1 MSMTVV
7 PFDYT
12 LPVRY
17 RDRVTHYLKHLVSG
31 DDCDDV
37 FSPVPYN
44 LPPVFSADLLNGLRQ
59 TGDALQQTPFMPV
72 MVEVSTAVKMLLD
85 SELFFLIFG
94 PEVLYGSA
102 GRSPGQQ
109 EKHRILLKLRFPGE
123 DDESTAEHVPEGV
136 ATASFNRHLTGW
148 CAFQD
153 ALMQKKAGNLTRGR
167 LLSQVLKWQQQ
178 RRDFPETAWGA
189 MMQLMLPPDERVPEQ
204 LFPLV
209 VPELM
214 RLFRDGLKRVTEG
227 EMALFRGCSLKTLRE
242 YPLLRTLTDGVLA
255 DDAGTLMQ
263 YRSAWLNAASAWLRD
278 MMSTVHTL
286 ASSAETDRTALLGLA
301 FDDFHALVHA
311 TAYEHAVSTL
321 EDDGSDLLS
330 VPLSAEDAVRQG
342 KVIRMKNAGA
352 PQMTLPEHNPA
363 VPQGLVLPCPEME
376 QMHFVMKDNHHTFLL
391 SLKNILLCL
400 REAEKQGEVPQIDEA
415 WWDTLSWRYPDIL
428 SADSRDT
435 DPL

>member
-59 TGDALQQTPFMPV
+59 AGDALQQTPFMPV
-72 MVEVSTAVKMLLD
+72 MAEVSTAVKMLLD

-102 GRSPGQQ
+102 GRSPGQK

-123 DDESTAEHVPEGV
+123 DDESTAKHAPEGM
-136 ATASFNRHLTGW
+136 ATSSFNRHLADW
-148 CAFQD
+148 CTFQD
-153 ALMQKKAGNLTRGR
+153 AVMQKKAGNLARGR

-178 RRDFPETAWGA
+178 RRDFPETAWSA
-189 MMQLMLPPDERVPEQ
+189 MMQLMLPPDERMPEQ
-204 LFPLV
+204 LFPLM

-227 EMALFRGCSLKTLRE
+227 EMALFRGCSLKTCVRASMPITISHRCRSRFRTVADHDFA
-242 YPLLRTLTDGVLA
+242 PLPIMISHRC
-255 DDAGTLMQ
+255 
-263 YRSAWLNAASAWLRD
+263 RS
-278 MMSTVHTL
+278 
-286 ASSAETDRTALLGLA
+286 
-301 FDDFHALVHA
+301 
-311 TAYEHAVSTL
+311 
-321 EDDGSDLLS
+321 
-330 VPLSAEDAVRQG
+330 
-342 KVIRMKNAGA
+342 
-352 PQMTLPEHNPA
+352 
-363 VPQGLVLPCPEME
+363 
-376 QMHFVMKDNHHTFLL
+376 
-391 SLKNILLCL
+391 
-400 REAEKQGEVPQIDEA
+400 
-415 WWDTLSWRYPDIL
+415 
-428 SADSRDT
+428 
-435 DPL
+435 

>member
-17 RDRVTHYLKHLVSG
+17 RDRVTHYLKHQVPG

-59 TGDALQQTPFMPV
+59 AGDALLQRPFMPV

-94 PEVLYGSA
+94 PEVLYVSA
-102 GRSPGQQ
+102 GRSPGQK

-123 DDESTAEHVPEGV
+123 DDEPAAEHAPEGV
-136 ATASFNRHLTGW
+136 ATASFNRHLTDW

-153 ALMQKKAGNLTRGR
+153 AVMQKKAGNLARGR
-167 LLSQVLKWQQQ
+167 LLSQVLKWQPQ
-178 RRDFPETAWGA
+178 RRDFPATAWGA
-189 MMQLMLPPDERVPEQ
+189 MMQRMLPPDEKVPEQ
-204 LFPLV
+204 VLSRV
-209 VPELM
+209 APELM

-263 YRSAWLNAASAWLRD
+263 YRSAWLNAASVWLRD
-278 MMSTVHTL
+278 MMLTVHTL
-286 ASSAETDRTALLGLA
+286 APSAETDRTAMLVLA

-363 VPQGLVLPCPEME
+363 VPQGLVLPWPEME
-376 QMHFVMKDNHHTFLL
+376 QMHFVMKDNHHIFLL

-415 WWDTLSWRYPDIL
+415 WWDTLSWSYPDIL

>member
-12 LPVRY
+12 LPARY
-17 RDRVTHYLKHLVSG
+17 RDRVTHYLEHLVSG
-31 DDCDDV
+31 DDCNDV

-59 TGDALQQTPFMPV
+59 AGDALLKAPFMPV

-102 GRSPGQQ
+102 GLSPGQQ
-109 EKHRILLKLRFPGE
+109 EKHRILLKLRYPGE
-123 DDESTAEHVPEGV
+123 DDESTAEHAPEGV
-136 ATASFNRHLTGW
+136 ATASLNRHITDW
-148 CAFQD
+148 CAFQN
-153 ALMQKKAGNLTRGR
+153 AVMQKKAGNLARGR

-189 MMQLMLPPDERVPEQ
+189 MMLQMLPPDENVPEQ
-204 LFPLV
+204 VFPLV

-227 EMALFRGCSLKTLRE
+227 EMALLRGCSLKTLRE
-242 YPLLRTLTDGVLA
+242 YPLLRTLTDGVLT

-263 YRSAWLNAASAWLRD
+263 YRSAWLNAASVWLRD
-278 MMSTVHTL
+278 MMSTVHTP
-286 ASSAETDRTALLGLA
+286 APSAETDHTALLALA

-311 TAYEHAVSTL
+311 TAYEHAVSTP

-342 KVIRMKNAGA
+342 KVIRMKNAGT

-376 QMHFVMKDNHHTFLL
+376 RMNFVMKDNHHTFLL
-391 SLKNILLCL
+391 SLENILLCL
-400 REAEKQGEVPQIDEA
+400 REAEKQGEAPQIDEA
-415 WWDTLSWRYPDIL
+415 WWETLSWRYPDIL

>member
-7 PFDYT
+7 PFDFT

-17 RDRVTHYLKHLVSG
+17 RDRVTHYLKQLVSG
-31 DDCDDV
+31 DGCDDV
-37 FSPVPYN
+37 FSPVPYT

-59 TGDALQQTPFMPV
+59 TGDALQKTPFMPV
-72 MVEVSTAVKMLLD
+72 MVEVSTGVKMLLD

-102 GRSPGQQ
+102 GLSTGQK
-109 EKHRILLKLRFPGE
+109 EKHRVLLKLRFPGE
-123 DDESTAEHVPEGV
+123 DDE
-136 ATASFNRHLTGW
+136 ATASHSPEGMAPASINRHLTDW
-148 CAFQD
+148 CAFQE
-153 ALMQKKAGNLTRGR
+153 AVMQKKTGNLARGR

-178 RRDFPETAWGA
+178 RRDFPETAWGV
-189 MMQLMLPPDERVPEQ
+189 MMQQMLPPDEKVPEQ
-204 LFPLV
+204 LLSLV

-227 EMALFRGCSLKTLRE
+227 EMALFRVCSLKTLHE

-255 DDAGTLMQ
+255 DDTGTLMQ
-263 YRSAWLNAASAWLRD
+263 YRSAWLNAASVWLRD
-278 MMSTVHTL
+278 IMSTVHTP
-286 ASSAETDRTALLGLA
+286 APSAETDRTALLALA

-330 VPLSAEDAVRQG
+330 VPLSVEDAELQG
-342 KVIRMKNAGA
+342 KIIRMKNAGV

-376 QMHFVMKDNHHTFLL
+376 RMHFVMKDNHHTFLL
-391 SLKNILLCL
+391 SLENILLCL
-400 REAEKQGEVPQIDEA
+400 REAEKKGEVPQIDEA
-415 WWDTLSWRYPDIL
+415 WWGTLSWSYPDIL
-428 SADSRDT
+428 SVDGRDT
-435 DPL
+435 DSL

>member
-17 RDRVTHYLKHLVSG
+17 RDRVTHYLKHQVPG

-59 TGDALQQTPFMPV
+59 AGDALLQRPFMPV

-102 GRSPGQQ
+102 GRSPGQK

-123 DDESTAEHVPEGV
+123 DDEPAAEHAPEGV
-136 ATASFNRHLTGW
+136 ATASFNRHLTDW

-153 ALMQKKAGNLTRGR
+153 AVMQKKAGNLARGR
-167 LLSQVLKWQQQ
+167 LLSQVLKWQPQ

-189 MMQLMLPPDERVPEQ
+189 MMQRMLPPDEKVPEQ
-204 LFPLV
+204 VLSRV
-209 VPELM
+209 APELM

-242 YPLLRTLTDGVLA
+242 YPLLRALTDGVMA
-255 DDAGTLMQ
+255 DDSGTLMQ

-286 ASSAETDRTALLGLA
+286 ALLKPTAPNCWRWRLMISMRWYTPRCMNMPSVLLKMM
-301 FDDFHALVHA
+301 
-311 TAYEHAVSTL
+311 AVTCCQF
-321 EDDGSDLLS
+321 
-330 VPLSAEDAVRQG
+330 P
-342 KVIRMKNAGA
+342 
-352 PQMTLPEHNPA
+352 
-363 VPQGLVLPCPEME
+363 
-376 QMHFVMKDNHHTFLL
+376 
-391 SLKNILLCL
+391 
-400 REAEKQGEVPQIDEA
+400 
-415 WWDTLSWRYPDIL
+415 
-428 SADSRDT
+428 
-435 DPL
+435 

>member
-1 MSMTVV
+1 MFMTVV

-17 RDRVTHYLKHLVSG
+17 RDRVTHYLEHLVSG

-37 FSPVPYN
+37 FSPVPYH
-44 LPPVFSADLLNGLRQ
+44 LPPVFSADLLNGLRLA
-59 TGDALQQTPFMPV
+59 GDALQQRPFMPV

-102 GRSPGQQ
+102 GRSPGQK
-109 EKHRILLKLRFPGE
+109 EKHRILLKLCFPGE
-123 DDESTAEHVPEGV
+123 DDESTAKHAPEGM
-136 ATASFNRHLTGW
+136 ATASFNRHLTDW

-153 ALMQKKAGNLTRGR
+153 AVMQKKAGNLARGR

-189 MMQLMLPPDERVPEQ
+189 MMQLMLPPDERMPEQ
-204 LFPLV
+204 LFPLM

-242 YPLLRTLTDGVLA
+242 YPLLRTLTDGILA

-263 YRSAWLNAASAWLRD
+263 YRSAWLNAASVWLRD
-278 MMSTVHTL
+278 MMSTVHTP
-286 ASSAETDRTALLGLA
+286 APSAETDRTELLALA

-321 EDDGSDLLS
+321 DDDGSDLLS
-330 VPLSAEDAVRQG
+330 VPLNAEDVVRQG

-363 VPQGLVLPCPEME
+363 VPSGAGAPLPVDGVHAFCHE
-376 QMHFVMKDNHHTFLL
+376 
-391 SLKNILLCL
+391 
-400 REAEKQGEVPQIDEA
+400 G
-415 WWDTLSWRYPDIL
+415 
-428 SADSRDT
+428 
-435 DPL
+435 

>member
-12 LPVRY
+12 LPARY

-31 DDCDDV
+31 DDCNDV

-44 LPPVFSADLLNGLRQ
+44 LPPVFSADLLKGLRQ
-59 TGDALQQTPFMPV
+59 AGDALLKVPFMPV
-72 MVEVSTAVKMLLD
+72 MVEVSTGVKMLLD

-102 GRSPGQQ
+102 GLSPEQK
-109 EKHRILLKLRFPGE
+109 EKHLVLLKLRFPGE
-123 DDESTAEHVPEGV
+123 DDKSTAEHSPEGM
-136 ATASFNRHLTGW
+136 ATASLNRHLAGW
-148 CAFQD
+148 CVFQESV
-153 ALMQKKAGNLTRGR
+153 MQKKAGNLARGR

-178 RRDFPETAWGA
+178 RRDFPETVWGA
-189 MMQLMLPPDERVPEQ
+189 MMLQMLPPDERMPEQ
-204 LFPLV
+204 LFPLM

-214 RLFRDGLKRVTEG
+214 RLFRDGLKLVTEG

-242 YPLLRTLTDGVLA
+242 YPLLRALTDGILA

-263 YRSAWLNAASAWLRD
+263 YRSAWLDAASAWLRD
-278 MMSTVHTL
+278 IMPTVHTP
-286 ASSAETDRTALLGLA
+286 APSVETDHTELLALA

-342 KVIRMKNAGA
+342 KVIRMKNAGT
-352 PQMTLPEHNPA
+352 PQMALPEHNPA
-363 VPQGLVLPCPEME
+363 VPQGQVLPCPEME
-376 QMHFVMKDNHHTFLL
+376 RMHFVMKDNHHTFLL
-391 SLKNILLCL
+391 SLENILLCL

-415 WWDTLSWRYPDIL
+415 WWDALSWSYPDIL
-428 SADSRDT
+428 SVDGRDT